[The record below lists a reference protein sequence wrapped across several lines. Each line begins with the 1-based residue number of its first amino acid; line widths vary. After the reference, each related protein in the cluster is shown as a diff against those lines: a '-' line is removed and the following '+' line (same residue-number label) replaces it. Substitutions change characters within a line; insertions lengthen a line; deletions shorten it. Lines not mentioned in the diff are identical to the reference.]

1 GKLWVGWGGSVTTA
15 QRIGGAPL
23 RRLHQPRPRIFRN
36 TFLRPQFEGSD
47 ESVLGQLLCNAD
59 IACDAS
65 NRGDEPRRLN
75 LPHGLDRLMDISHA
89 YLTAAFRRSNPSG
102 AF

>member
-1 GKLWVGWGGSVTTA
+1 M
-15 QRIGGAPL
+15 
-23 RRLHQPRPRIFRN
+23 
-36 TFLRPQFEGSD
+36 
-47 ESVLGQLLCNAD
+47 GQLLCNAD

-75 LPHGLDRLMDISHA
+75 LPHGLNRLMDIYHA
-89 YLTAAFRRSNPSG
+89 YLIAAFLRPNPSA